1 MGSVIPIFIPHVGC
15 PHDCIFCNQKKIA
28 GTLSPV
34 EAGEVSRIISDSLKN
49 AKTPAEV
56 AFYGGS
62 FTAIEKGLMIRYLEA
77 VSPFV
82 ASGDIS
88 GIRLSTRPD
97 CIDESILQ
105 TLLKYKVDTIEL
117 GVQSMDESVLL
128 KSGRG
133 HTAEDTRR
141 AATLVKGF
149 GFSLILQMMTHLPG
163 SDDEKDLFTAREI
176 AALSPDGVRVYPTV
190 VIRNTGLETLW
201 HEGKYTPATPEEAAE
216 LGADI
221 IEIFEAAQIPIIRF
235 GLNPTDELSGGEALA
250 GAYHPALGEMARGER
265 FLSLA
270 KAEIEKK
277 GLSGGEVTLFVHPKC
292 VSSMSGLNKRNKK
305 TLSSLFGFAKISVQ
319 GDARLSAG
327 EVRVLRQAHK
337 EI

>member
-82 ASGDIS
+82 ANGDIS

-97 CIDESILQ
+97 CINENVLDILR
-105 TLLKYKVDTIEL
+105 KYNVHTIEL
-117 GVQSMDESVLL
+117 GAQSMDDAVLL

-133 HTAEDTRR
+133 HTSDNTISSAK
-141 AATLVKGF
+141 LIKSY

-163 SDDEKDLFTAREI
+163 SNDALDIETAKKI
-176 AALSPDGVRVYPTV
+176 AALYPDGVRVYPTV

-250 GAYHPALGEMARGER
+250 GAYHPALGEMARSHLLLKR
-265 FLSLA
+265 A
-270 KAEIEKK
+270 IAEIKK
-277 GLSGGEVTLFVHPKC
+277 QEI
-292 VSSMSGLNKRNKK
+292 SSAELIISVNPASISAMSGQKKENKK
-305 TLSSLFGFAKISVQ
+305 RLSALFGFSKISVR
-319 GDARLSAG
+319 GDSTLG
-327 EVRVLRQAHK
+327 TYEVRVTVK
-337 EI
+337 DKS

>member
-28 GTLSPV
+28 GTISPV
-34 EAGEVSRIISDSLKN
+34 EAGEVSLIISDSLKN
-49 AKTPAEV
+49 ARLPAEV

-62 FTAIEKGLMIRYLEA
+62 FTAIEKDLMVRYLDA
-77 VSPFV
+77 VSPFISDGIV
-82 ASGDIS
+82 S

-97 CIDESILQ
+97 CINEEVLQILK
-105 TLLKYKVDTIEL
+105 KYDVHTIEL
-117 GVQSMDESVLL
+117 GAQSMDDAVLL

-133 HTAEDTRR
+133 HTSADTEN
-141 AATLVKGF
+141 AAKLIKSS

-163 SDDEKDLFTAREI
+163 SNDALDIETAKRI

-201 HEGKYTPATPEEAAE
+201 LEGKYTPSTPEEAAE

-221 IEIFEAAQIPIIRF
+221 LEIFEAADIPVIRF

-250 GAYHPALGEMARGER
+250 GAYHPALGEMARSQLLLR
-265 FLSLA
+265 RA
-270 KAEIEKK
+270 KCEIEN
-277 GLSGGEVTLFVHPKC
+277 LALRGGEIIISVNP
-292 VSSMSGLNKRNKK
+292 SSISAMSGLKKENKK
-305 TLSSLFGFAKISVQ
+305 KLSSLFGFSKISVC
-319 GDARLSAG
+319 GDSSLG
-327 EVRVLRQAHK
+327 TYEVRILK
-337 EI
+337 P